1 MKRSKK
7 NKRNKNKK
15 NKYNE
20 DINKDDDIN
29 DYNAAPI
36 LNQTNTNENLEDKEE
51 EENLAPAIDNQ
62 SKDFNNYIKEFNK
75 KREGMYEIP
84 LNNSP
89 QINTKKNHNT
99 LNFMRKIYVNNLQL
113 NIKHK
118 DCFILLEIKSN
129 LLKMISHQFYAEDE
143 NNQRLYISIYNF
155 NTKFTEKEFKTG
167 KFIIILEP
175 WYKIYKDGQ
184 SGIRVDDPN
193 DVILFRDKNE
203 ARIYMTKK
211 LGDVN
216 KYLEIGDQYFD
227 SKDYYDALDY
237 YKCCLELN
245 YSNKNFKFNI
255 YEKLIKTYL
264 NINAYNLS
272 LKYCNDFLLLHD
284 KNNIDIIQYK
294 IKTLIHLEKFEEA
307 KKLLEENKNI
317 FTDEL
322 YKINQE
328 NLKNNLDNKKGI
340 FDLYKIK
347 GNDVSE
353 YLSKK
358 IDFGFDKEIKGNKLI
373 AKENIFKGELLIVSK
388 AFYFLTNENYYL
400 SLKEYYEQRKYK
412 RYKTYYFDKFE
423 EFRVEPEFY
432 IFENLKEQ
440 KQISEIDF
448 EKLLDL
454 DDFDNWNVKYTE
466 RSKKYPN
473 KQTPHLTN
481 IANINSIKIYS
492 SIFSCESQGYGYGL
506 WYYPSFIN
514 HSCDPNTLEFGI
526 DDIYFLYAQKNIK
539 KGEEITRRYFNY
551 GLNITNRYANLRG
564 YGFECKCE
572 VCTHQI
578 NFMRLKNKD
587 KFESFIE
594 EYNNLYDEEFPDKAL
609 YRSITYVDSF
619 VNENG
624 LEFDVYDLINFY
636 FRAGYVL
643 FNRKIYLEDCEKYL
657 NKALILIQGK
667 NFNYECIILRCLYIL
682 YYENANSEKLKN
694 IEEKINNNLNDFFGN
709 TFLKEKLLD
718 IYQERKNVE
727 LLKKLNDKV
736 VYIEDIEK
744 NSLSKK
750 WEELKLKYPNIKNV
764 LIILSIILICFLIDM
779 YFKIIK

>member
-1 MKRSKK
+1 M
-7 NKRNKNKK
+7 
-15 NKYNE
+15 
-20 DINKDDDIN
+20 
-29 DYNAAPI
+29 
-36 LNQTNTNENLEDKEE
+36 
-51 EENLAPAIDNQ
+51 
-62 SKDFNNYIKEFNK
+62 
-75 KREGMYEIP
+75 
-84 LNNSP
+84 
-89 QINTKKNHNT
+89 
-99 LNFMRKIYVNNLQL
+99 
-113 NIKHK
+113 
-118 DCFILLEIKSN
+118 
-129 LLKMISHQFYAEDE
+129 
-143 NNQRLYISIYNF
+143 
-155 NTKFTEKEFKTG
+155 
-167 KFIIILEP
+167 EP

-322 YKINQE
+322 YKINEE

-750 WEELKLKYPNIKNV
+750 WEELKLKYPNIRNI
-764 LIILSIILICFLIDM
+764 LIIFSIIFICFLIDM
-779 YFKIIK
+779 YFKIIN

>member
-1 MKRSKK
+1 M
-7 NKRNKNKK
+7 
-15 NKYNE
+15 
-20 DINKDDDIN
+20 
-29 DYNAAPI
+29 
-36 LNQTNTNENLEDKEE
+36 
-51 EENLAPAIDNQ
+51 
-62 SKDFNNYIKEFNK
+62 
-75 KREGMYEIP
+75 
-84 LNNSP
+84 
-89 QINTKKNHNT
+89 
-99 LNFMRKIYVNNLQL
+99 
-113 NIKHK
+113 
-118 DCFILLEIKSN
+118 
-129 LLKMISHQFYAEDE
+129 
-143 NNQRLYISIYNF
+143 
-155 NTKFTEKEFKTG
+155 
-167 KFIIILEP
+167 EP

-358 IDFGFDKEIKGNKLI
+358 IDFGFDKKIKGNKLI

-526 DDIYFLYAQKNIK
+526 DDIYFLYAQKDIK

-764 LIILSIILICFLIDM
+764 LIIFSIILICFLIDM